1 MKPGWAHPGLRES
14 RPNLTTIIVHHVRKD
29 RVESPRNLLADPRLW
44 IESVSG
50 HYALASHVDA
60 CFGLERQRDEGGE
73 EWIAFGGIARNT
85 EPRTLLLE
93 DDEESLRFE
102 VRRGEDVLEVVL
114 TKRERDIWKTAATM
128 KRFGFNSLATRAG
141 VTNRKA
147 VSSMLKKAESH
158 GLIARSGK
166 EYVVTGV

>member
-1 MKPGWAHPGLRES
+1 M
-14 RPNLTTIIVHHVRKD
+14 RKD